1 MTRGKLRMIK
11 NTIQPNI
18 TRNTETEQTTWYRQ
32 YGTDNKL
39 PFATET
45 RTSLTF

>member
-18 TRNTETEQTTWYRQ
+18 TRNTETEQTWYRQ